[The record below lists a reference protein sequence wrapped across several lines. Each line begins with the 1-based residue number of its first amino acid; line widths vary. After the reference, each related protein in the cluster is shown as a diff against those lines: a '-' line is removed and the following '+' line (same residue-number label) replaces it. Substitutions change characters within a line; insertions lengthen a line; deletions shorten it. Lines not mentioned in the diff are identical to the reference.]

1 MILPDV
7 NKRIDELYFDGAL
20 AQRAISVEIEPIDNK
35 TVITAWQCNMAS
47 MKTTDLKLPTVLRMV
62 LEDGT
67 VTEADLMENFKGSQG
82 IPCSQKYLDRIL
94 KKQLI
99 DIDFGE
105 DDTVLHNEL
114 MFHCRHIFEL
124 VAASITFYRF
134 CGSDIKKKNTLFDF
148 TKAFQAENGLIVTD
162 EYEINGEKTATKE
175 SFIFAPGDISM
186 QKNGKIA
193 AVKKMAVKAETV
205 FSNGEKLDFSDEIH
219 DIEGSNNVIMSVMK
233 LFSGLWKGIGRKIGI
248 RRNFYFTNLLPS
260 SLYGV
265 FIQAVALMVFKHNY
279 NYFQH
284 SLAGLQRSDE
294 RPLCVGM
301 VLNMDELK
309 KFYPEFRED
318 DLLG

>member
-7 NKRIDELYFDGAL
+7 NKRIDELYFDGTL

-82 IPCSQKYLDRIL
+82 IPCSPKYLDRIL

-162 EYEINGEKTATKE
+162 EYEINGEKTVTRE

>member
-7 NKRIDELYFDGAL
+7 NKKIDELYFDGAL

-82 IPCSQKYLDRIL
+82 IPCSPKYLDRIL

-162 EYEINGEKTATKE
+162 EYEINGEKTVTRE